1 MKNKD
6 DNYYMSLALKE
17 ASKAYLE
24 DEVPVGA
31 VLVVGDKVIAKAHNE
46 RQKKHDVLGHA
57 EVKVIQKASKKLNA
71 WILDNATLYVTLE
84 PCLMCAG
91 AILQARIKRVVFAT
105 KEPKFGVVESKMK
118 ILFHEAKNE
127 AGADFDT
134 HTPDTYKAVTG
145 GVLEE
150 KSSDLL
156 KQFFKSKRS

>member
-105 KEPKFGVVESKMK
+105 KEP
-118 ILFHEAKNE
+118 
-127 AGADFDT
+127 
-134 HTPDTYKAVTG
+134 G

>member
-1 MKNKD
+1 M
-6 DNYYMSLALKE
+6 
-17 ASKAYLE
+17 
-24 DEVPVGA
+24 
-31 VLVVGDKVIAKAHNE
+31 
-46 RQKKHDVLGHA
+46 
-57 EVKVIQKASKKLNA
+57 KVIQKASKKLNA
-71 WILDNATLYVTLE
+71 WILDNSTLYVTLE

-118 ILFHEAKNE
+118 I
-127 AGADFDT
+127 FDEKFN
-134 HTPDTYKAVTG
+134 HKVEVTG

>member
-71 WILDNATLYVTLE
+71 WILDNATLYVTLF
-84 PCLMCAG
+84 PCNECAKLIIQSG
-91 AILQARIKRVVFAT
+91 IKEIVYV
-105 KEPKFGVVESKMK
+105 
-118 ILFHEAKNE
+118 
-127 AGADFDT
+127 
-134 HTPDTYKAVTG
+134 
-145 GVLEE
+145 
-150 KSSDLL
+150 SD
-156 KQFFKSKRS
+156 KYNGSNDNVASKRMLAAAGVKCRQMENVEVIIKTDDSIY

>member
-91 AILQARIKRVVFAT
+91 AILQASIKRVVFAT

-118 ILFHEAKNE
+118 I
-127 AGADFDT
+127 FDEKFN
-134 HTPDTYKAVTG
+134 HKVEVPG

>member
-71 WILDNATLYVTLE
+71 WILE

-118 ILFHEAKNE
+118 I
-127 AGADFDT
+127 FDEKFN
-134 HTPDTYKAVTG
+134 HKVEVTG